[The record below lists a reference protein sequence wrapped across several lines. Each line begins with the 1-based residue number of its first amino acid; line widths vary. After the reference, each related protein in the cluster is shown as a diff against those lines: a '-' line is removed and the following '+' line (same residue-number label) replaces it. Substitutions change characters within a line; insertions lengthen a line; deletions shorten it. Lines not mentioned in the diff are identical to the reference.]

1 MDRIGLGDS
10 RTTLFVGLVEPP
22 LCGRAQY
29 DLRKGTHS

>member
-1 MDRIGLGDS
+1 MDRIGLPES
-10 RTTLFVGLVEPP
+10 RTILSFSLVEPP